1 MNAERTHRNKCDRI
15 SNLET
20 YMVKRRK
27 GDLPGRYVPPH
38 IRKWP
43 NRPYEYLNV
52 TAYQEH
58 VEPIP
63 AETDVLA
70 LQMEFP
76 FSPTE

>member
-1 MNAERTHRNKCDRI
+1 M
-15 SNLET
+15 
-20 YMVKRRK
+20 KRRK

-43 NRPYEYLNV
+43 NKPYEYLNIA
-52 TAYQEH
+52 AYQEH

-63 AETDVLA
+63 AESTTLP

-76 FSPTE
+76 FAKNEPEH